1 VLQAAACAAC
11 GRAPR
16 DTTIAYA
23 WQAAG
28 TTVSLAAWAE
38 DSARLRATIER
49 LRDSMQRIDA
59 ARLRDAVRRA
69 WAAERA
75 TPRLQPDWRDV
86 SDSYALDAVA
96 PALAGVADSALFDLG
111 GQFLWLGPVTRRP
124 VGIAD
129 PDNSLRIIAQVEFH
143 AGSLSTVTGEHRSIT
158 VLAPTAFKASAW
170 ASALFSLGCDR
181 ALALATD
188 RSVSLVC
195 ADSAGVRW
203 SPGLQNRVVLPSAR
217 VP

>member
-1 VLQAAACAAC
+1 MVFVAC
-11 GRAPR
+11 RRTPR

-38 DSARLRATIER
+38 DSARLRSAIEQ

-59 ARLRDAVRRA
+59 IQSRTAARRA
-69 WAAERA
+69 WATEREA
-75 TPRLQPDWRDV
+75 VRLQPDWRDV

-96 PALAGVADSALFDLG
+96 PALSGVADSALFDLG
-111 GQFLWLGPVTRRP
+111 GLFLWIGPDTRRP

-129 PDNSLRIIAQVEFH
+129 PDNSLRIVAQVEFRS
-143 AGSLSTVTGEHRSIT
+143 GSLSTVTGDHRSVT
-158 VLAPTAFKASAW
+158 VLAPTAFKAAAW
-170 ASALFSLGCDR
+170 ASALFSLGCDG
-181 ALALATD
+181 ALALAA
-188 RSVSLVC
+188 RRNVSLVC
-195 ADSAGVRW
+195 ADPAGVRW
-203 SPGLQNRVVLPSAR
+203 SPELQSRVVLPSAR